1 MSKSYWNGSSTGYAD
16 DIDDRGPRRYAPRS
30 ATTALYDD
38 APEYRP
44 EYTRGRGAADD
55 TTDLGE
61 PLDYDDNGYADDS
74 FGDDAYD
81 GAYDDDAYDADSYD
95 EDHHAGG
102 HDDGYAGDGY
112 YYQTDNRWRWVAVI
126 AAVVL
131 LVAVIAT
138 AMALQ
143 SGDSSTATTTPTPTD
158 EAQDAITSSQSAS
171 ASAPPT
177 SAKRSA
183 AAATPAPGGLPAE
196 TVVTVP
202 PSVSAHQNP
211 DTPAVAEPA
220 DPATAPERTITYTV
234 TGDRQLFDLVTV
246 IYTDEQGFPRTDIN
260 VALPW
265 TRTVVLNPGV
275 DLKSVTATSVAGKLN
290 CSISN
295 GSGDTLVQQNAGTIL
310 AACTN

>member
-1 MSKSYWNGSSTGYAD
+1 MSKSHWNGSSTGYAD
-16 DIDDRGPRRYAPRS
+16 DVDDRGPRRYAPRS

-44 EYTRGRGAADD
+44 DYTRGDDD
-55 TTDLGE
+55 TSDLRE
-61 PLDYDDNGYADDS
+61 PLDYAE
-74 FGDDAYD
+74 
-81 GAYDDDAYDADSYD
+81 YDDPEFLDADYQADYD
-95 EDHHAGG
+95 EDHPSGG
-102 HDDGYAGDGY
+102 YDGFAGDGY
-112 YYQTDNRWRWVAVI
+112 YYSTDTRWRWVAI
-126 AAVVL
+126 GAGVVL
-131 LVAVIAT
+131 LVAVIAI

-143 SGDSSTATTTPTPTD
+143 SGDSSTATTTPTPGD
-158 EAQDAITSSQSAS
+158 DAVATSSQAAATSAP
-171 ASAPPT
+171 AVSAPPKAT
-177 SAKRSA
+177 VSATR
-183 AAATPAPGGLPAE
+183 APGGGLPPE

-211 DTPAVAEPA
+211 DTPAIAGEPA

-275 DLKSVTATSVAGKLN
+275 NLKSVTATSVAGKLN
-290 CSISN
+290 CAISN
-295 GSGDTLVQQNAGTIL
+295 GSGDLLVQQNAGTIL